1 MNRQN
6 AKKNRRINI
15 KNKMDDVMLM
25 SRLEASFDVIGS
37 EALLSLYP
45 QVIRMANISVEIQTF
60 IRVILIAS
68 CAYVF
73 MKKDEGVRPNY
84 YQGVVNTL
92 HILSS
97 YYAFK
102 TINTGDALAL
112 FYTYPLWNLL
122 FSHILLKE
130 KMNLQEILY
139 VIVGVIGGV
148 LIAQPNLNN
157 VGGISGIIAALLA
170 AVTESVMYITYHNP
184 GPKTSVS
191 QRIFQLYGGSVPFI
205 SGIVLIQ
212 YLRSLQQKKT
222 NEFFKN
228 VNSRNILLIVGFN
241 LFVGYTM
248 HQMRAFGALKL
259 SAPLFSSISMA
270 GILFGY
276 TFSYVFEKK
285 IPNNQVKIGVFLI
298 LVACILSILKGR
310 SNKTEE
316 TQQQK
321 EDENKTEL
329 QN

>member
-1 MNRQN
+1 
-6 AKKNRRINI
+6 
-15 KNKMDDVMLM
+15 MDDVMLM
-25 SRLEASFDVIGS
+25 NRLQTSFDVIGS

-45 QVIRMANISVEIQTF
+45 QVIRIANISVEIQTF
-60 IRVILIAS
+60 IRVILIAL
-68 CAYVF
+68 CAYIF
-73 MKKDEGVRPNY
+73 MKKDEGVKPNY
-84 YQGVVNTL
+84 YQGIVNTL

-139 VIVGVIGGV
+139 VVVGVIGGILV
-148 LIAQPNLNN
+148 AQPNLKNIN
-157 VGGISGIIAALLA
+157 GISGIIAALLA

-184 GPKTSVS
+184 GPKTSVP

-222 NEFFKN
+222 NEFFIN
-228 VNSRNILLIVGFN
+228 VNPRNILLIVAFN
-241 LFVGYTM
+241 VFIGYTM
-248 HQMRAFGALKL
+248 HQMRALGALKL

-276 TFSYVFEKK
+276 AFSYIFEKK
-285 IPNNQVKIGVFLI
+285 IPTTQVKVGVFLI
-298 LVACILSILKGR
+298 LVACIVSIYKG
-310 SNKTEE
+310 SNSNSNRNNNL
-316 TQQQK
+316 QK
-321 EDENKTEL
+321 EESEL